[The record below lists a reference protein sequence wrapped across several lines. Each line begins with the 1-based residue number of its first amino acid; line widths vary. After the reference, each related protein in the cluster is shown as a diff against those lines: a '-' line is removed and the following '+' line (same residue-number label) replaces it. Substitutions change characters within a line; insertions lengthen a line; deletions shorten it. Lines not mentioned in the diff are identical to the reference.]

1 MRRLTVLLAA
11 AVGLSS
17 CGYVS
22 FERAKTPDEV
32 RLEQSVRGY
41 YGDVRRAFA
50 VGNADALT
58 SLFSPSI
65 THPMTQA
72 QIRAWADK
80 FFAEH
85 GRARMRVEKLDVDEL
100 SFVRAVVTLSYRV
113 ETTDGKGSFGGAER
127 DVLERRDGRWFI
139 ASWDKE

>member
-1 MRRLTVLLAA
+1 MRRLLPLAA
-11 AVGLSS
+11 LVLSS

-32 RLEQSVRGY
+32 RLEQSVRAY

-58 SLFSPSI
+58 ALFSPSI

-72 QIRAWADK
+72 QIRAWAEK
-80 FFAEH
+80 FFSEH
-85 GRARMRVEKLDVDEL
+85 GRARMRIDRLDVDEL
-100 SFVRAVVTLSYRV
+100 GFVRAVVTLTYRV
-113 ETTDGKGSFGGAER
+113 ETPDGKGAFGGTER
-127 DVLERRDGRWFI
+127 DVLERRDGRWFV
-139 ASWDKE
+139 ASWDKQ